1 MCLMFDN
8 TEDEPS
14 GACLIMPAPNL
25 LAEPSRPSANTG
37 SSVNVFLSEGSSRS
51 RFNKTWIFQRTSC
64 SIPRNHLDV
73 SGETEEAESRSDNA
87 AVMNFEIN

>member
-1 MCLMFDN
+1 MFDK

-51 RFNKTWIFQRTSC
+51 RFDKTWIFQRTSC
-64 SIPRNHLDV
+64 STHLDV

-87 AVMNFEIN
+87 AVMNFDTKN